1 METQMMLF
9 GEDVLG
15 RAGAAK
21 ADVYVEPGLSFAD
34 AIDVARNYGAETAV
48 RYQVTE
54 EVRDKIRNFIGGLVA
69 AHDYSADEAEYL
81 RNVAW
86 AGAERS
92 NALSE
97 LPF

>member
-1 METQMMLF
+1 MMLF

-15 RAGAAK
+15 RAVTTE
-21 ADVYVEPGLSFAD
+21 ADVYVEPELSFSD
-34 AIDVARNYGAETAV
+34 AVDVARNYGAETAV
-48 RYQVTE
+48 RYQVARD
-54 EVRDKIRNFIGGLVA
+54 VADKIRNFIGGLVA
-69 AHDYSADEAEYL
+69 VHDYSANEAEYL

-92 NALSE
+92 NALSD